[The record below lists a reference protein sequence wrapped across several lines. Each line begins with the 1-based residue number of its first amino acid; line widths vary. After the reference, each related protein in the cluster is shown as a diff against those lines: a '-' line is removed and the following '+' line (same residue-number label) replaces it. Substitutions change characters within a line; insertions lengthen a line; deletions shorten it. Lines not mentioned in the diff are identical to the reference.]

1 MQNALSFKKMYT
13 LLGLSCL
20 VIKLQHKKWT
30 NVSFAVVFVV
40 KVSCVLNLKFWCI
53 ANALALKIRHKDTK
67 KVTKE
72 VRFTHFNYK
81 GTLQ

>member
-1 MQNALSFKKMYT
+1 MYT

-40 KVSCVLNLKFWCI
+40 KVSCVLKLYKEMIGDSKPFPLVTMRVQNGI
-53 ANALALKIRHKDTK
+53 GHDT
-67 KVTKE
+67 TKLG
-72 VRFTHFNYK
+72 NI
-81 GTLQ
+81 